1 MKDKILLADDDG
13 AVRRSLAGVLE
24 SEGFDVLTAEGGRE
38 AVREFVVEPPDLV
51 LLDVGM
57 PGKNGWEVLDVIE
70 RFQPF
75 IPVIIITARANQY
88 ERAVVSGVDALM
100 EKPLDLPLLV
110 DTIRR
115 LLDEPESA
123 RRARLSSATF
133 VPARL
138 SRDESTPVPPSV
150 TTSSGKGVW

>member
-38 AVREFVVEPPDLV
+38 AVREFMAEPPDLV

-57 PGKNGWEVLDVIE
+57 PGKNGWEVLEVME

-110 DTIRR
+110 GTIRR
-115 LLDEPESA
+115 LLEEPEPA
-123 RRARLSSATF
+123 RRTRLSAATF
-133 VPARL
+133 VTERL
-138 SRDESTPVPPSV
+138 SRDESNPVPPSV
-150 TTSSGKGVW
+150 TTRSEKGVW